1 MQKKDKKINI
11 IIHVNNTSTK
21 DSVFLSM
28 FSMFS
33 VNLFCSM
40 LGTSIIERD
49 VGGRS
54 IQPAKIERNRESV
67 CVCEI
72 EGSVIEEER
81 GERLLQMVW
90 LLSDRINASS
100 AVWPVRRK
108 NENRSENTH

>member
-1 MQKKDKKINI
+1 MKKKDKKINI
-11 IIHVNNTSTK
+11 VIHVNNTSTK

-54 IQPAKIERNRESV
+54 IQPAKIETNRERVCV

-81 GERLLQMVW
+81 GRAALTNGMV
-90 LLSDRINASS
+90 
-100 AVWPVRRK
+100 VV
-108 NENRSENTH
+108 

>member
-1 MQKKDKKINI
+1 MKKNDKKINI
-11 IIHVNNTSTK
+11 VINVNNTSTK
-21 DSVFLSM
+21 DSFFSSFKGSVFLSM

-67 CVCEI
+67 CVCVCEI
-72 EGSVIEEER
+72 EGSVGEE
-81 GERLLQMVW
+81 
-90 LLSDRINASS
+90 
-100 AVWPVRRK
+100 
-108 NENRSENTH
+108 